1 MTEIKFAGKKDIV
14 PIYETE
20 TLSFSQPL
28 SKNEIENILNNKSY
42 TVMIIQKQKRY
53 VGHIIFYTV
62 GDTAEIISVAIRE
75 EERNKGHGKK
85 LVIEAVTRNIEA
97 GVKNILLEVR
107 VSNSAAINLYKAC
120 GFKIIAE
127 RTDFY
132 EKPRENAYT
141 MKYDIRKVM
150 L

>member
-1 MTEIKFAGKKDIV
+1 MTEIKFAGGKDIV

-85 LVIEAVTRNIEA
+85 LVIEA

>member
-1 MTEIKFAGKKDIV
+1 MTEIKFAEKKDIV

-62 GDTAEIISVAIRE
+62 GDTGGNNLVAVKE

-85 LVIEAVTRNIEA
+85 LVIEAVTR
-97 GVKNILLEVR
+97 
-107 VSNSAAINLYKAC
+107 
-120 GFKIIAE
+120 
-127 RTDFY
+127 
-132 EKPRENAYT
+132 
-141 MKYDIRKVM
+141 DIRNRRQKYIA
-150 L
+150 